1 MVAHA
6 FDPELKKTPKEK
18 KKNHQKKKKKRILK
32 LGVWFMPL
40 SPALGS

>member
-18 KKNHQKKKKKRILK
+18 KKNHQKKKKKKDFKAGCVVHAIK
-32 LGVWFMPL
+32 PSTW
-40 SPALGS
+40 